1 MNQVLRELVELLDL
15 EALERNLFR
24 GLSRD
29 LGGHS
34 VFGGQVVSQAL
45 VAASR
50 TVDATRAPHSL
61 HAYFLRP
68 GDMTHPIIYEVDR
81 VRDGKSF
88 ATRRVQAIQHG
99 EVILSMITSFHR
111 SEDGFEH
118 AFEMP
123 DVAPP
128 DKLPDEH
135 ELRVALVRQSHSV
148 PETSRE
154 ACLRPLPIEIRHIR
168 PLDPAKANVPREPM
182 QSVWLRA
189 AGKLPDD
196 PVLHACILAYASDFH
211 LIGTALRAHG
221 HFGFSGEVQVA
232 SLDHALW
239 FHRPLR
245 IDDWLLYAMDS
256 PSAHGSRGFARG
268 LFYDREGR
276 LVASAAQE
284 GLVRRRPQQA

>member
-135 ELRVALVRQSHSV
+135 ELRVALVSQSNSV

-154 ACLRPLPIEIRHIR
+154 AFLRPMPIEIRHI
-168 PLDPAKANVPREPM
+168 
-182 QSVWLRA
+182 
-189 AGKLPDD
+189 
-196 PVLHACILAYASDFH
+196 C
-211 LIGTALRAHG
+211 
-221 HFGFSGEVQVA
+221 
-232 SLDHALW
+232 
-239 FHRPLR
+239 
-245 IDDWLLYAMDS
+245 LLYTSD
-256 PSAHGSRGFARG
+256 
-268 LFYDREGR
+268 
-276 LVASAAQE
+276 AADE
-284 GLVRRRPQQA
+284 